1 MDREGFWGILQS
13 RRGSYLRAYLL
24 WIAYFL
30 ACALLKDWW
39 YAEPANPPF
48 WKLSLDVADSM
59 FAPVAI
65 GIPASIFMVEV
76 VWDGVKILKKKGENL
91 MGMIFKNFENKW
103 IMKGRVEGREEG
115 REEGLEKGR
124 EQEYRRIT
132 EELRRQGIDYTPEP
146 PERMN
151 KK

>member
-1 MDREGFWGILQS
+1 MGDMNRGGFGGILQS
-13 RRGSYLRAYLL
+13 RRGSYLCAYFL

-30 ACALLKDWW
+30 ACAFLKDWW
-39 YAEPANPPF
+39 YAEPATPPF
-48 WKLSLDVADSM
+48 WELSLNIADSL

-76 VWDGVKILKKKGENL
+76 VWDGVMALKRKGEDL
-91 MGMIFKNFENKW
+91 MGMIFKELENKW
-103 IMKGRVEGREEG
+103 VKK
-115 REEGLEKGR
+115 GLEQGR

-132 EELRRQGIDYTPEP
+132 EELRRQGIDYTPQP